1 MNMVRNALAGM
12 RCELAPR
19 DGDLRAVIDSELGGL
34 THLDLAEHVRAC
46 EECRDRAQALRAT
59 SALVRGRLLM
69 LGPTATAAVDAPPFD
84 RLLVA
89 KPRTWLSLVVPG
101 HADRWTIR
109 AGAAVAA
116 VALAALWPS
125 VSTFAEGALQSF
137 RVQRVQPITV
147 DAEALRGRFAGLS
160 LEEGKVREALRYRG
174 PDKPTFTITSRA
186 DAVSRSGLALRLP
199 KVIPAKVGV
208 KPARFVV
215 TSSGVADMTVDG
227 PRLVQV
233 AKDAKVSDP
242 ALLSR
247 IASLDGA
254 TVKIEASPAVIAVWG
269 DIDIP
274 TQVPAI
280 TAGGAMSTPTVR
292 GPVMFVAQVKSPV
305 LNVSASV
312 DVDGLRD
319 ALLKSGSV
327 PSELVQAFGA
337 IKDWRTTLPVPSDGS
352 NSIRQIDVDGT
363 TGSVST
369 RSQEGK
375 TLTTAI
381 WTRDGVIYGV
391 AGDLPEAD
399 ILAAARSL
407 APAKP

>member
-1 MNMVRNALAGM
+1 
-12 RCELAPR
+12 
-19 DGDLRAVIDSELGGL
+19 
-34 THLDLAEHVRAC
+34 
-46 EECRDRAQALRAT
+46 
-59 SALVRGRLLM
+59 
-69 LGPTATAAVDAPPFD
+69 
-84 RLLVA
+84 
-89 KPRTWLSLVVPG
+89 
-101 HADRWTIR
+101 
-109 AGAAVAA
+109 
-116 VALAALWPS
+116 
-125 VSTFAEGALQSF
+125 
-137 RVQRVQPITV
+137 
-147 DAEALRGRFAGLS
+147 
-160 LEEGKVREALRYRG
+160 
-174 PDKPTFTITSRA
+174 
-186 DAVSRSGLALRLP
+186 
-199 KVIPAKVGV
+199 V

-274 TQVPAI
+274 TQMPAI

-337 IKDWRTTLPVPSDGS
+337 IKDWRTTLPVPSEGS

>member
-1 MNMVRNALAGM
+1 M
-12 RCELAPR
+12 CSS
-19 DGDLRAVIDSELGGL
+19 DL
-34 THLDLAEHVRAC
+34 
-46 EECRDRAQALRAT
+46 
-59 SALVRGRLLM
+59 
-69 LGPTATAAVDAPPFD
+69 
-84 RLLVA
+84 
-89 KPRTWLSLVVPG
+89 
-101 HADRWTIR
+101 
-109 AGAAVAA
+109 
-116 VALAALWPS
+116 
-125 VSTFAEGALQSF
+125 
-137 RVQRVQPITV
+137 
-147 DAEALRGRFAGLS
+147 
-160 LEEGKVREALRYRG
+160 
-174 PDKPTFTITSRA
+174 
-186 DAVSRSGLALRLP
+186 
-199 KVIPAKVGV
+199 
-208 KPARFVV
+208 
-215 TSSGVADMTVDG
+215 
-227 PRLVQV
+227 
-233 AKDAKVSDP
+233 
-242 ALLSR
+242 
-247 IASLDGA
+247 
-254 TVKIEASPAVIAVWG
+254 
-269 DIDIP
+269 
-274 TQVPAI
+274 VPAI

-337 IKDWRTTLPVPSDGS
+337 IKDWRTTLPVPSEGS